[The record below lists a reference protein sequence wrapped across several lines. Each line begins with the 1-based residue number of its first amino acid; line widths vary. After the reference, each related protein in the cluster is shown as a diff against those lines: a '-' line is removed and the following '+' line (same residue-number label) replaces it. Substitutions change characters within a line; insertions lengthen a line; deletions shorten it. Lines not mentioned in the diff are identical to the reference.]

1 MSLQTSFGQ
10 RVAGVF
16 VTRIARFVAGVVT
29 SFLLARIL
37 LPEGRGQYAL
47 LVLVPGMLVALGQ
60 FGTSSL
66 SFFAGRGGS
75 VAQLRAHALLL
86 TTGLSV
92 LLVGGTLV
100 LLPWLT
106 SSVLEPAPRDLLFVS
121 LAAVPFQFLASMSGS
136 VLIGRQR
143 FRVYNVILI
152 GQAVLMLAL
161 VVVLVLVLRLGVAGA
176 VWAYVSTAVL
186 ASIAVTVELW
196 RAVGEATEPGAP
208 VSLPQILGYGM
219 RIYPASVAG
228 YFSYRA
234 DVLILSALLGDAA
247 VIGLYAFA
255 VSLAELTFFVP
266 DAVSTVFYPRVA
278 GMQREAADASAPQVA
293 RFTVLIT
300 ILAVVVLI
308 PVALVAIL
316 VIVPDYLGSMLPFLV
331 ILPGI
336 VALSSAK
343 VLAGYISGLGLPLSV
358 AGATGA
364 SLVLNIVANLLL
376 IPWLGI
382 VGASLASV
390 LSYTTQAV
398 VLALIAA
405 RLSRRRA
412 GDYLLPTGAEVR
424 RLVDGVRELRG
435 HLGRVRGGPTP

>member
-1 MSLQTSFGQ
+1 M
-10 RVAGVF
+10 F

-86 TTGLSV
+86 TVGLSV

-121 LAAVPFQFLASMSGS
+121 LAAVPFQFLATMSGS

-186 ASIAVTVELW
+186 ASIAVTAELW
-196 RAVGEATEPGAP
+196 RAVGEASDPGAP

-412 GDYLLPTGAEVR
+412 ADYLLPTGAEVR

>member
-1 MSLQTSFGQ
+1 
-10 RVAGVF
+10 
-16 VTRIARFVAGVVT
+16 
-29 SFLLARIL
+29 
-37 LPEGRGQYAL
+37 
-47 LVLVPGMLVALGQ
+47 
-60 FGTSSL
+60 
-66 SFFAGRGGS
+66 
-75 VAQLRAHALLL
+75 
-86 TTGLSV
+86 
-92 LLVGGTLV
+92 
-100 LLPWLT
+100 
-106 SSVLEPAPRDLLFVS
+106 VS